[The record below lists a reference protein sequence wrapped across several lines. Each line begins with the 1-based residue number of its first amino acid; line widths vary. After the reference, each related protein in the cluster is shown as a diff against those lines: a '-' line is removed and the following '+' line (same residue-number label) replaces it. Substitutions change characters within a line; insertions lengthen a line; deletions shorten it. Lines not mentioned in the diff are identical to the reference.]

1 MPASD
6 PVTQLRTA
14 YAIWAETKGS
24 DVQCWMDVLAED
36 ASLTSL
42 ADGSSDMKF
51 TAPRRSRSEIL
62 GYLEGLTADWEMIA
76 HDMTDF
82 VAQGD
87 QVVVIGNVSWRNRA
101 TGKVASTRKVDLWRF
116 SNGRAVA
123 FEELYDTART
133 IAAATPDPA

>member
-1 MPASD
+1 MSD
-6 PVTQLRTA
+6 PVTRLRAA
-14 YAIWAETKGS
+14 YTTWAETKGG
-24 DVQCWMDVLAED
+24 DVQCWMDVLAEE

-42 ADGSSDMKF
+42 ADGSPAMRF
-51 TAPRRSRSEIL
+51 TAARRSRREIL
-62 GYLEGLTADWEMIA
+62 GYLEGLAADWEMIA
-76 HDMTDF
+76 HDMTEF

-87 QVVVIGNVSWRNRA
+87 QVVVIGNVAWRNRA
-101 TGKVASTRKVDLWRF
+101 TGKVARTRKVDLWRF